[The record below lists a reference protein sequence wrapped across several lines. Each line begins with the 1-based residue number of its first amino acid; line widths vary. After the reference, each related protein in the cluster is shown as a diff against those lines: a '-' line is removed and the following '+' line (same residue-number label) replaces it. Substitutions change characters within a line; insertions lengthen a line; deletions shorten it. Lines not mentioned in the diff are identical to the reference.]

1 MGFERIPEFNA
12 SIAPIGEDVPQ
23 PRKAKAHRF
32 EHIDR
37 PVTVLNISGVD
48 EDKNQKSAGIGEDV
62 ALAAPDFLARV
73 ITPNPATLGGFYTLA
88 VDHTG

>member
-1 MGFERIPEFNA
+1 MGLERIPEFGA
-12 SIAPIGEDVPQ
+12 SIATISKDMPQ
-23 PRKAKAHRF
+23 PGKAKAHCF

-48 EDKNQKSAGIGEDV
+48 EDEDQKSAGVGKNV

-73 ITPNPATLGGFYTLA
+73 IAPPPHSQWF
-88 VDHTG
+88 

>member
-1 MGFERIPEFNA
+1 MAKHSDPESSFLE
-12 SIAPIGEDVPQ
+12 SDSEVYQG
-23 PRKAKAHRF
+23 KAKAHRF

-48 EDKNQKSAGIGEDV
+48 ENEDQKSAGVGKNV

-73 ITPNPATLGGFYTLA
+73 PGLRQGRLRPKPHHSQWF
-88 VDHTG
+88 